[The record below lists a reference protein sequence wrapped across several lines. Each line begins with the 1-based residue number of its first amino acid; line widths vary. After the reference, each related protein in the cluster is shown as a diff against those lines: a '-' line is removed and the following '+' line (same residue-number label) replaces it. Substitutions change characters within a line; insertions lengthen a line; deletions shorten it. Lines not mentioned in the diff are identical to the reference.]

1 MTGGIELMN
10 PLSSKI
16 ASAVDALRGELIA
29 FLQKL
34 VQTPSLPGQEQRAQQ
49 RLAGKLRELG
59 LSVDVVPSEFGDL
72 KNHPAFCDDGVP
84 FRDRLNVIGRW
95 RGSGKA
101 HSSANP
107 RSLILNGH
115 MDVVPTGSESLWSDS
130 PWSGAIRD
138 GQLYGRG
145 SCDMKAGVAAN
156 VFAIRTL
163 QCLGFRPAGDVLL
176 ESVIGEES
184 GGVGTLTTIVK
195 GFKADAAIITEP
207 TRLHLCPVQSGALTF
222 RISVAGRAIHA
233 CMKPYGVSAIEKFY
247 VLLQAVQQL
256 ERRRHGEYK
265 NSLYE
270 DPNNIA
276 PVNFG
281 TLHSGEWPSTVPDEL
296 GVEGRFGVLPGES
309 TDAARQAMANA
320 LNAAA
325 QQDSWLADHP
335 PVLEWFE
342 GQFESG
348 ETPQDSPIVRAIA
361 EGHARVFG
369 KAPVVQGVTYG
380 SDLRLFTNHGGIPAV
395 LYGPGSIFNAHTV
408 NEHVDLEEV
417 VAATKVLA
425 CIVSDWCGGDIA

>member
-1 MTGGIELMN
+1 MN
-10 PLSSKI
+10 TLVPRI
-16 ASAVDALRGELIA
+16 TAAVDGLRGDLIA

-34 VQTPSLPGQEQRAQQ
+34 VQTPTLPGQEQQAQH
-49 RLAGKLRELG
+49 LVAGKLRSLG
-59 LSVDVVPSEFGDL
+59 LSVDVVSSELDDL
-72 KNHPAFCDDGVP
+72 KHHPAFCDDGVP

-95 RGSGKA
+95 KGSGKTPA
-101 HSSANP
+101 SGDR

-115 MDVVPTGSESLWSDS
+115 MDVVPTGNESLWSDS

-156 VFAIRTL
+156 IFAIQAL
-163 QCLGFRPAGDVLL
+163 QSMGCHPAGDVLV

-222 RISVAGRAIHA
+222 RIKVAGRAIHA

-247 VLLQAVQQL
+247 VLLQAVQRL
-256 ERRRHGEYK
+256 EQRRHVEYK
-265 NSLYE
+265 NPLYE
-270 DPNNIA
+270 NPNNIA

-296 GVEGRFGVLPGES
+296 VVEGRFGVLPGES
-309 TDAARQAMANA
+309 TDTARQALARA
-320 LNAAA
+320 LTAAA
-325 QQDSWLADHP
+325 QQDSWLAEHLP
-335 PVLEWFE
+335 ILEWFE

-348 ETPQDSPIVRAIA
+348 ETSQESPIVRAIA
-361 EGHARVFG
+361 EGHAQVFG

-395 LYGPGSIFNAHTV
+395 LYGPGSIFDAHTV

-417 VAATKVLA
+417 VAATNVLA
-425 CIVSDWCGGDIA
+425 CIVSSWCGGEVA

>member
-1 MTGGIELMN
+1 MN
-10 PLSSKI
+10 DLVPRI

-34 VQTPSLPGQEQRAQQ
+34 VQTPSLPGQEQQAQQ
-49 RLAGKLRELG
+49 LVAEKLRALR
-59 LSVDVVPSEFGDL
+59 LSVDVVSSELDDL
-72 KNHPAFCDDGVP
+72 KHHPAFCDDGVP
-84 FRDRLNVIGRW
+84 FRDRLNVIARW
-95 RGSGKA
+95 KGSGK
-101 HSSANP
+101 SAGTP

-115 MDVVPTGSESLWSDS
+115 MDVVPTSNETLWSDS
-130 PWSGAIRD
+130 PWSGAIRG

-156 VFAIRTL
+156 IFAIQVL
-163 QCLGFRPAGDVLL
+163 QSLGFCPAGDVLV

-222 RISVAGRAIHA
+222 RIKVAGRAIHA
-233 CMKPYGVSAIEKFY
+233 CMKPYGISAIEKFY
-247 VLLQAVQQL
+247 LLLQAVQQL
-256 ERRRHGEYK
+256 ERRRHVEYK
-265 NSLYE
+265 NPLYE

-296 GVEGRFGVLPGES
+296 VVEGRFGVLPGES
-309 TDAARQAMANA
+309 TDAARQALVSA
-320 LNAAA
+320 LTAAA
-325 QQDSWLADHP
+325 RQDPWLADHP
-335 PVLEWFE
+335 PIVEWFE

-348 ETPQDSPIVRAIA
+348 ETSQESPIVRAIA
-361 EGHARVFG
+361 EGHAQILG
-369 KAPVVQGVTYG
+369 KAPIVQGVTYG

-395 LYGPGSIFNAHTV
+395 LYGPGSIFDAHTV

-425 CIVSDWCGGDIA
+425 CIVSNWCGGEVV